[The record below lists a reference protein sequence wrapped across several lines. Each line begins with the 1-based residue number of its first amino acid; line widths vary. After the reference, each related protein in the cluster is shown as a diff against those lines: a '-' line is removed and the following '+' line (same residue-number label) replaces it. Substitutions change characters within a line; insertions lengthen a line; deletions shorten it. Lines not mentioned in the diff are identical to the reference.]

1 MNPQQETAMSR
12 AKAYVALVMMLAAAG
27 CASGPEVADEAPAAP
42 AVAASNGSSTVV
54 PDAVVD
60 ANELV
65 ARTPPPVICRQ
76 MLKQGSN
83 VIIEQCMTERDWKLF
98 ERRQAQDAAEIVR
111 MLQGSR
117 YR

>member
-1 MNPQQETAMSR
+1 
-12 AKAYVALVMMLAAAG
+12 VA
-27 CASGPEVADEAPAAP
+27 
-42 AVAASNGSSTVV
+42 AVAEADDSGAVV
-54 PDAVVD
+54 PDTIVD

-83 VIIEQCMTERDWKLF
+83 VIIQQCMTAKDWKLY
-98 ERRQAQDAAEIVR
+98 ERREALEAQSFVR
-111 MLQGSR
+111 MLQGGA